1 MSRPH
6 TLVEFRLAEFQLAKT
21 LLALS
26 KKKDQPDYVLDVEFH
41 TQLKELLQEFG
52 LNSKQV
58 VSILLAREKFSS
70 HHLNPLLD
78 LIPVTRNDQ
87 PPSIGSSSADDRA
100 SESAVRP
107 RARESTPA

>member
-1 MSRPH
+1 M
-6 TLVEFRLAEFQLAKT
+6 AKT

-87 PPSIGSSSADDRA
+87 PPSIGSSSSDDRA
-100 SESAVRP
+100 IESAVRP